1 MGPDLPPRRLV
12 HLPNLSVSHPPPPP
26 LLPFFFSP
34 TSANF
39 HYPTGIAILRSLE
52 HRLYD
57 PDPQELRAVLA
68 GSSIVVPPLHLTA
81 KHLLKAEMVFDTIEV
96 DDAGEGM
103 SGGGG
108 RYGIEEARLFR
119 ELEEGEWKE
128 SAFDRLVKRELDSAT

>member
-1 MGPDLPPRRLV
+1 
-12 HLPNLSVSHPPPPP
+12 
-26 LLPFFFSP
+26 
-34 TSANF
+34 
-39 HYPTGIAILRSLE
+39 
-52 HRLYD
+52 
-57 PDPQELRAVLA
+57 
-68 GSSIVVPPLHLTA
+68 
-81 KHLLKAEMVFDTIEV
+81 MVFDTIEV